1 MSRTELSIYMV
12 NILAIVILVLW
23 IITVVRICRL
33 WKTDKAAAKDMLGK
47 LVFKTVMDYMYSGYH
62 SAPFAVCCIC
72 LKYRTQYACP

>member
-12 NILAIVILVLW
+12 NILAIVILW

-47 LVFKTVMDYMYSGYH
+47 LVFKTVIWTICIVVIIVLLWQ
-62 SAPFAVCCIC
+62 SAAFVSSIAP
-72 LKYRTQYACP
+72 

>member
-47 LVFKTVMDYMYSGYH
+47 LVFKTVIWTICIVVIIVLLLQ
-62 SAPFAVCCIC
+62 SAAFVSSIAP
-72 LKYRTQYACP
+72 

>member
-23 IITVVRICRL
+23 IITVVRICTL

-47 LVFKTVMDYMYSGYH
+47 LVFKTVIWTICIVVIIVLLWQ
-62 SAPFAVCCIC
+62 SAAFVSSIAP
-72 LKYRTQYACP
+72 

>member
-12 NILAIVILVLW
+12 NKLAIVILVLW

-47 LVFKTVMDYMYSGYH
+47 LVFKTVIWTICIVVIIVLLWQ
-62 SAPFAVCCIC
+62 SAAFVSSIAP
-72 LKYRTQYACP
+72 

>member
-23 IITVVRICRL
+23 IITVVRICRM

-47 LVFKTVMDYMYSGYH
+47 LVFKTVIWTICIVVIIVLLLQ
-62 SAPFAVCCIC
+62 SAAFVSSIAP
-72 LKYRTQYACP
+72 

>member
-47 LVFKTVMDYMYSGYH
+47 LVFKTVIWTICIVVIIVLLWQ
-62 SAPFAVCCIC
+62 SAAFVSSIAP
-72 LKYRTQYACP
+72 

>member
-12 NILAIVILVLW
+12 NRLAIVILVLW

-47 LVFKTVMDYMYSGYH
+47 LVFKTVIWTICIVVIIVLLLQ
-62 SAPFAVCCIC
+62 SAAFVSSIAP
-72 LKYRTQYACP
+72 